1 MNIDKWLEGLIKG
14 EILSERDV
22 KLLCLK
28 VTEILCEVII

>member
-1 MNIDKWLEGLIKG
+1 MNIDNWLEGLIKG
-14 EILSERDV
+14 EILIERDV